1 MTTNNYTLGRGK
13 VYFSRFID
21 GTEDPEGFRY
31 LGNTPEFSLTIE
43 SNDLDHFSSD
53 EGIRELDDSVPLEV
67 TRTGSLTTDNI
78 SAENVAL
85 FFFGSTEALT
95 QTVVASGTETLA
107 NVKAGHGYLLGVTD
121 LNPSGYMGINTTGF
135 LVKKGLTTLVSGTD
149 YTMDFDSG
157 FVTFIEGGAVAD
169 DDDIDVTY
177 AVKASTR
184 ERVISGSSPVTGALL
199 FITKN
204 PKGTDSRW
212 LMNKIKMAPNGDYA
226 LKGDDWQQIPL
237 SLSILKKEGDE
248 AIYRDGLPVYS

>member
-1 MTTNNYTLGRGK
+1 MANNYTLGRGK
-13 VYFSRFID
+13 VYFSRYLD
-21 GTEDPEGFRY
+21 GTETPEGFRY

-78 SAENVAL
+78 SAANVAL
-85 FFFGSTEALT
+85 FFFGSTTALT
-95 QTVVASGTETLA
+95 QVAVASAIETLVD
-107 NVKAGHGYLLGVTD
+107 VKAGHGYLLGVTP
-121 LNPSGYMGINTTGF
+121 LNPSGYMGIDTTGF

-157 FVTFIEGGAVAD
+157 FLEFIAGGAVID
-169 DDDIDVTY
+169 LDDIAVTY
-177 AVKASTR
+177 AVDGSTR
-184 ERVISGSSPVTGALL
+184 QRVISGSSPVTGALM
-199 FITKN
+199 FVTKN

-212 LMNKIKMAPNGDYA
+212 LMNKVKMAPNGDYA

-237 SLSILKKEGDE
+237 SLSILKKDGDE
-248 AIYRDGLPVYS
+248 AIYRDGIPTYA